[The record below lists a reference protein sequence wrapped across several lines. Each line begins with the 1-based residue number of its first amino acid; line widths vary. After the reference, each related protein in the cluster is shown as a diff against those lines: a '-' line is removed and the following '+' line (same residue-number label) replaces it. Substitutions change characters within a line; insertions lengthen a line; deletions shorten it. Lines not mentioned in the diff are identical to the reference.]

1 MEAASSASWSCVEGT
16 LGLPMTLQ
24 VPEEHFLK
32 ASEALAFRA
41 LWNPASRLDFEN
53 FTKNNIF

>member
-1 MEAASSASWSCVEGT
+1 
-16 LGLPMTLQ
+16 MTLQ

-53 FTKNNIF
+53 FTKNNILKTQLIVSSLQASSSLV